1 MHSSA
6 SKFFFFL
13 RETGQCVQDDLTPKT
28 EEFDTLW
35 HWLFKSFYPCHFF
48 FGWRPSTLQSEAT
61 RGGAAAA
68 GRNARLVPFFFSFA
82 WPFDEKVAPGRRE
95 GGRTIVSCS
104 CSEVGRSRKTEELG
118 LWPWQNQPASLWL
131 IRIWTD
137 GRTEGHAAATPPT
150 HHHLKT
156 HYSLLFGLIH

>member
-6 SKFFFFL
+6 SKYFFKKKKKLASVSRTTWPLKLKSLILSGIDCLSLFYFFFVDAPL
-13 RETGQCVQDDLTPKT
+13 LSNQRQRVAGQLLPAGMPG
-28 EEFDTLW
+28 
-35 HWLFKSFYPCHFF
+35 SF
-48 FGWRPSTLQSEAT
+48 
-61 RGGAAAA
+61 
-68 GRNARLVPFFFSFA
+68 PFFLFCLAFWRKSRP
-82 WPFDEKVAPGRRE
+82 WTER

-137 GRTEGHAAATPPT
+137 GRTEGYAAAPPPT